1 MVTLFRLFG
10 TMVYVFEVKVQPNLL
25 NCLMYNQAVAN

>member
-10 TMVYVFEVKVQPNLL
+10 IMVYAFEVKVQPNLPT
-25 NCLMYNQAVAN
+25 CLMYNQAVAN